1 MKANRLFFLL
11 MAGSSALGL
20 GRAFVLAGLLTTED
34 FGRYAIMVAIA
45 QFLSPLAGLGLIEE
59 TRKLFP
65 RIFVDGR
72 SAEIVGRADHVTR
85 LVGMRMAALGL
96 LITVILVAMGWLWW
110 ASVAAA
116 MTLVAFGNAWSSIM
130 ASALRAGTN
139 PLPLGW
145 TSFIR
150 ASITLPL
157 TVFAAI
163 HFGLMGALWGEA
175 IGAVLGGVIMR
186 AALRRPPPDGSVTRA
201 ETYSSRASHAGMLV
215 FLGSALVSA
224 PFYLNR
230 PVAALALSATQVGTL
245 SLLLVLVGAL
255 QTTIA
260 ICDQV
265 VGPRLVHWQH
275 TGMDLARQKR
285 RFFLVVAALA
295 AISLAAFV
303 AMWLGMHI
311 PLVVPMIDKYALTGS
326 VILPAAVL
334 AALNITSTADWML
347 QAHDR
352 ERIITIAAAGNLAAF
367 GVLTLLIIADA
378 VGMEAYIWGLA
389 GAKLCQLAVQ
399 LVAIGKLTDR

>member
-20 GRAFVLAGLLTTED
+20 ARAFVLAGLLTTED
-34 FGRYAIMVAIA
+34 FGRYAILMAIA
-45 QFLSPLAGLGLIEE
+45 LFLSPLAGLGLIEE

-65 RIFVDGR
+65 RFFVDGR

-85 LVGMRMAALGL
+85 LVGLRIAALGAIATIAL
-96 LITVILVAMGWLWW
+96 AVAGWFWW
-110 ASVAAA
+110 ASVSAA
-116 MTLVAFGNAWSSIM
+116 MTLIAFGNAWSSIM
-130 ASALRAGTN
+130 ASALRAGTTT
-139 PLPLGW
+139 LPLGV
-145 TSFIR
+145 TSLLR

-157 TVFAAI
+157 TVFAAV
-163 HFGLMGALWGEA
+163 HFGLIGALWGEA
-175 IGAVLGGVIMR
+175 IGAICGGAIMR
-186 AALRRPPPDGSVTRA
+186 AALRRPSADASPAGA
-201 ETYSSRASHAGMLV
+201 ESHSSRASHAGMLV

-230 PVAALALSATQVGTL
+230 PVAALALSAAEVGTL
-245 SLLLVLVGAL
+245 SFLLVLVGAL

-275 TGMDLARQKR
+275 GGMNLARQKR
-285 RFFLVVAALA
+285 RFFLIVTALA

-303 AMWLGMHI
+303 AMWIGMHV
-311 PLVVPMIDKYALTGS
+311 PLIAPMIDKYALTES
-326 VILPAAVL
+326 VIVPAAVL

-352 ERIITIAAAGNLAAF
+352 ERIITIAAAGNLTAF
-367 GVLTLLIIADA
+367 GVLTILIIAGT
-378 VGMEAYIWGLA
+378 VEMEAYIWGLA
-389 GAKLCQLAVQ
+389 GAKLCQLIVQ
-399 LVAIGKLTDR
+399 LAAINTLTDR